1 MNTGVKKA
9 VKKGIDFSGYVFR
22 FYLQKIQLLIPH
34 PKLRAFI
41 FQLLGATIGKSVR
54 IEDVR
59 IGNQIS
65 WGFNKL
71 SVGNFSVITQD
82 ARLDLTD
89 RIVIGEKTVVCG
101 SVYTHQDAG
110 SFLFESPTVKRYP
123 RKVAPVLIGDNV
135 YIATGTIILC
145 GVRIGDNSVV
155 AAGSIVSSDVP
166 PHTLYAGVPAKWKK
180 TFSANNDA

>member
-1 MNTGVKKA
+1 MVNQHLKM
-9 VKKGIDFSGYVFR
+9 GINFFSYVLR

-34 PKLRAFI
+34 PKLRASI
-41 FQLLGATIGKSVR
+41 FRLLGATIGKSVR

-65 WGFNKL
+65 WGFSNL
-71 SVGNFSVITQD
+71 SVGNFTVITQD

-89 RIVIGEKTVVCG
+89 RIVIGENTVVCG
-101 SVYTHQDAG
+101 TVYTHQDAG
-110 SFLFESPTVKRYP
+110 SLLFESPTVKRYP
-123 RKVAPVLIGDNV
+123 RKVAPVLIGNNV

-155 AAGSIVSSDVP
+155 AAGSVVTSDVP
-166 PHTLYAGVPAKWKK
+166 SNILYAGVPAKWKK
-180 TFSANNDA
+180 TFVVSDGF

>member
-1 MNTGVKKA
+1 MVKA
-9 VKKGIDFSGYVFR
+9 GLKKGVDFFSYILR

-41 FQLLGATIGKSVR
+41 FRLLGATIGKSVR

-65 WGFNKL
+65 WGFNNL
-71 SVGNFSVITQD
+71 CVGNFSVITQD
-82 ARLDLTD
+82 ARLDLTNK
-89 RIVIGEKTVVCG
+89 IIIGEKTVVCG
-101 SVYTHQDAG
+101 TVYTHQDSG

-135 YIATGTIILC
+135 YIAAGAIILC

-155 AAGSIVSSDVP
+155 AAGSVVSSDVP

-180 TFSANNDA
+180 TFFVSDCI